1 MISLCWLRATAK
13 IGSMAERSNP
23 YAAAERAFESHLL
36 PNCYAVVRVDGK
48 AFHTFTKQF
57 EAPFSIPFSDAMNA
71 AAVALC
77 KAFSGVRFAYVQSDE
92 ISLVLSDLSSPQ
104 AELPY
109 GGRVQKISSTA
120 AATATGAFLRALPDS
135 KGLPVFDGRV
145 FSLADAE
152 QALEYIEFRRADAR
166 KNAVSMAAHAYFS
179 HRELAGKSTF
189 DRQRLLEG
197 LGIERLPEEFY
208 HGRFILPTRRI
219 EDVTWVRDGVEHRSK
234 AERRGWDTM
243 VANLEAVDKLAF

>member
-1 MISLCWLRATAK
+1 
-13 IGSMAERSNP
+13 MAERTNP
-23 YAAAERAFESHLL
+23 YADAERAFESHL
-36 PNCYAVVRVDGK
+36 PSDCYAIVRVDGK

-57 EAPFSIPFSDAMNA
+57 EAPFSVPFSSAMNA

-92 ISLVLSDLSSPQ
+92 ISLVLSDLSSPA

-145 FSLADAE
+145 FPLADE
-152 QALEYIEFRRADAR
+152 TQVREYIEFRRADAR
-166 KNAVSMAAHAYFS
+166 KNAISMAVHAHFS
-179 HRELAGKSTF
+179 HRQLAGKSTF
-189 DRQRLLEG
+189 ERQQLLEG

-208 HGRFILPTRRI
+208 HGRFIVPTHRI
-219 EDVTWVRDGVEHRSK
+219 EDVTWMRDGIEHRSK
-234 AERRGWDTM
+234 AERREWLTV
-243 VANLEAVDKLAF
+243 VANLEALGALKF